1 MGIALWDNLKA
12 QPDAARA
19 LQNYRWLAAGYDVT
33 CTRIVALRQ
42 RAVRE
47 LNLRRGETVLDIACG
62 TGPTLPELASAVG
75 PTGRVI
81 GVELSPEMAA
91 SARRRVEALGL
102 SESVRIHESAV
113 ESMQVSPRADAL
125 LLCYTHDVL
134 QSPLALERMILSAK
148 PGARLAIVGMK
159 TLPWLWGW
167 PANLFNLYRARRY
180 LTTFRNLRRPW
191 QLFEQRGAVL
201 RVVHSAL
208 WGSAY
213 IAVGALADTRPPSS
227 PAPLFNPSSNPLQA
241 ESPKANR

>member
-1 MGIALWDNLKA
+1 MGLALWDNLKA

-19 LQNYRWLAAGYDVT
+19 VDNYRLLASGYDVT
-33 CTRIVALRQ
+33 CTRIIALRR

-62 TGPTLPELASAVG
+62 TGPTLPDLASAVG

-81 GVELSPEMAA
+81 GIELSPEMAA
-91 SARRRVEALGL
+91 SARRRVDALGL
-102 SESVRIHESAV
+102 NESVQIVESAV

-134 QSPLALERMILSAK
+134 QSPRALEQMILSAK
-148 PGARLAIVGMK
+148 PGARLVIVGMK

-191 QLFEQRGAVL
+191 QLFEERGAVL

-213 IAVGALADTRPPSS
+213 VAVGTLSDTRPLSS
-227 PAPLFNPSSNPLQA
+227 PAPLFNPSSTPLQA
-241 ESPKANR
+241 ELSKANR